1 MQTILGSGGAIGEN
15 LARELLAY
23 TNKIRLVSRH
33 PSKVNPTDELVS
45 ADVRDPAQVDKAIEG
60 SNVVYVTVGFE
71 YKRKVWEKTWPPFI
85 RSVID
90 SCSKHNAWLVF
101 FDNVYLYDPN
111 YIGHM
116 TEETPIRPSSR
127 KGKVRAEIAG
137 MIMDAVSQGKLKA
150 LIARSADFN
159 GLKNSVLV
167 ETVPK
172 NLMQGKKANWFAS
185 LHKVHTFT
193 FIPDAAK
200 ATAIL
205 GNTPEAYGEVWHLP
219 TDNTRSDRQTVGG
232 IVCPRTR
239 GQARCSGSSGMDD
252 GTCGNFYARVERVE
266 GDGLPVR
273 QGLLFRQF
281 KILRPIRFQAR
292 KPRRGDPQGRC

>member
-45 ADVRDPAQVDKAIEG
+45 ADVRDPAQVDKAVEG

-71 YKRKVWEKTWPPFI
+71 YKRKVWEKTWPAFI

-116 TEETPIRPSSR
+116 TEETPF
-127 KGKVRAEIAG
+127 VLRAVKAKSE
-137 MIMDAVSQGKLKA
+137 LK
-150 LIARSADFN
+150 SP
-159 GLKNSVLV
+159 G
-167 ETVPK
+167 
-172 NLMQGKKANWFAS
+172 
-185 LHKVHTFT
+185 
-193 FIPDAAK
+193 
-200 ATAIL
+200 
-205 GNTPEAYGEVWHLP
+205 
-219 TDNTRSDRQTVGG
+219 
-232 IVCPRTR
+232 
-239 GQARCSGSSGMDD
+239 
-252 GTCGNFYARVERVE
+252 
-266 GDGLPVR
+266 
-273 QGLLFRQF
+273 
-281 KILRPIRFQAR
+281 
-292 KPRRGDPQGRC
+292 